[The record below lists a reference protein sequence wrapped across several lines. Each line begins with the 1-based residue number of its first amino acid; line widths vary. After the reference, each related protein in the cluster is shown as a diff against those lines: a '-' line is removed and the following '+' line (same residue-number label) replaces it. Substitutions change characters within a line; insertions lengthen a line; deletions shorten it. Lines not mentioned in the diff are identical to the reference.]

1 MKGLFKKTSLISIL
15 LIYGLLNVILFV
27 IITSKM
33 EDQLENSTFW
43 FVWAFTFV
51 VNYLGVLGCSY
62 LAKEKTKND
71 FVNNTPLYFAMYLF
85 SFIYV
90 LLGMILMFIPSVQFT
105 LALIL
110 EAIVSI
116 LYIVTVL
123 FLYNAIS
130 HIKSNDEKQAKK
142 VFYIRNLQ
150 TEVDFCLG
158 LVKENENKK
167 LLIQLQEAIR
177 YSDPMSD
184 DSLESTEQQIEL
196 LVNRIKNECIVSNEQ
211 AIKELVDNLLNL
223 IKYRNEKVKQLK

>member
-43 FVWAFTFV
+43 FVWVFTFI

-71 FVNNTPLYFAMYLF
+71 FVNNTPLYFSMYLF
-85 SFIYV
+85 SFIYI

-116 LYIVTVL
+116 FYIVTVL

>member
-33 EDQLENSTFW
+33 EDQLENATFW
-43 FVWAFTFV
+43 FVWAFTFI

>member
-43 FVWAFTFV
+43 FVWAFTFI

-71 FVNNTPLYFAMYLF
+71 FVNNTPLYFSMYLF
-85 SFIYV
+85 SFIYI

>member
-43 FVWAFTFV
+43 FVWAFTFI

-71 FVNNTPLYFAMYLF
+71 FVNNTPLYFSMYLF
-85 SFIYV
+85 SFIYI

-116 LYIVTVL
+116 LYIV
-123 FLYNAIS
+123 
-130 HIKSNDEKQAKK
+130 K
-142 VFYIRNLQ
+142 
-150 TEVDFCLG
+150 
-158 LVKENENKK
+158 
-167 LLIQLQEAIR
+167 
-177 YSDPMSD
+177 
-184 DSLESTEQQIEL
+184 
-196 LVNRIKNECIVSNEQ
+196 
-211 AIKELVDNLLNL
+211 
-223 IKYRNEKVKQLK
+223 

>member
-43 FVWAFTFV
+43 FVWAFTFI

-71 FVNNTPLYFAMYLF
+71 FVNNTPLYFSMYLF
-85 SFIYV
+85 SFIYI

-116 LYIVTVL
+116 FYIVTVL

-142 VFYIRNLQ
+142 VFFIRNLQ

>member
-43 FVWAFTFV
+43 FVWAFTFI

-62 LAKEKTKND
+62 LAKEKNKND

-105 LALIL
+105 LALVL

>member
-43 FVWAFTFV
+43 FVWAFTFI

-105 LALIL
+105 LALVL

>member
-43 FVWAFTFV
+43 FVWAFTFI

-71 FVNNTPLYFAMYLF
+71 FVNNMPLYFSMYLF
-85 SFIYV
+85 SFIYI

>member
-43 FVWAFTFV
+43 FVWAFTFI

-71 FVNNTPLYFAMYLF
+71 FVNNTPLYFSMYLF
-85 SFIYV
+85 SFIYI

-130 HIKSNDEKQAKK
+130 HIKSNDAKQAKK

>member
-43 FVWAFTFV
+43 FVWAFTFI

-71 FVNNTPLYFAMYLF
+71 FVNNTPLYFSMYLF
-85 SFIYV
+85 SFIYI

-116 LYIVTVL
+116 FYIVTVL

>member
-43 FVWAFTFV
+43 FVWAFTFI

-71 FVNNTPLYFAMYLF
+71 FVNNTPLYFSMYLF
-85 SFIYV
+85 SFIYI

-105 LALIL
+105 LALVL

>member
-33 EDQLENSTFW
+33 EEQLENSTFW
-43 FVWAFTFV
+43 FVWAFTFI

-71 FVNNTPLYFAMYLF
+71 FVNNTPLYFSMYLF
-85 SFIYV
+85 SFIYI

-130 HIKSNDEKQAKK
+130 HIKSNDAKQAKK